1 MVAAKQKTIL
11 KKISIQGIGLPFG
24 KKVSMTINPAP
35 ADTGYTF
42 RIIRNNKKIQIQAL
56 YDNVKSTELCTLIS
70 DNRNFI
76 STVEHILSALYGL
89 EIDNVFIDL
98 DSNEV
103 PVCDGSS
110 SVFVS
115 LFKKNGIETQ
125 ESFKKYIKI
134 KKIVE
139 VNDNDK
145 TARVTP
151 FDQTMITCSV
161 EYPHKCIGSNQFH
174 LLFLQKYTKLRFVQL
189 EPLVL

>member
-1 MVAAKQKTIL
+1 MHVLKNYTENPVSPQQKLPKFLVAAKQKTIL
-11 KKISIQGIGLPFG
+11 KKISIQGIGLHTG

-70 DNRNFI
+70 DNRGNFI

-89 EIDNVFIDL
+89 EMTTFIDL

-110 SVFVS
+110 SVFVII
-115 LFKKNGIETQ
+115 KNGRN
-125 ESFKKYIKI
+125 S
-134 KKIVE
+134 
-139 VNDNDK
+139 
-145 TARVTP
+145 RV
-151 FDQTMITCSV
+151 F
-161 EYPHKCIGSNQFH
+161 
-174 LLFLQKYTKLRFVQL
+174 QKYKN
-189 EPLVL
+189 